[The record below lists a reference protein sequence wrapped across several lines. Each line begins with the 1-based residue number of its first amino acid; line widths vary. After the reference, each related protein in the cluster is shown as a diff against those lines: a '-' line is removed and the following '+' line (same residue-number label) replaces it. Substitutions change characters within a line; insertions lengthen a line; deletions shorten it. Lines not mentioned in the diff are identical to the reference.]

1 MTQFPLVSVVIPTRN
16 RAHRLRPLLSALD
29 AQDYPNYEVIV
40 VDDASEDKTPSLLSA
55 WAGGNHVPLRL
66 EASSGSYAARNHGWR
81 AGRGDVIAFTDD
93 DCRPRTGWLT
103 ALVAGLREPDNVGVQ
118 GVTRAYP
125 GEITPF
131 THQIEQRHPG
141 PPYRTCNIAYRRAV
155 LDRLGGFDQS
165 MRWYADNILGLR
177 ARQSGS
183 IGFAP
188 DAVVDHPPRPRDW
201 RDRTM
206 WLTRFRADIAHRR
219 VLRELRIEP
228 VSMPRWA
235 LPFLL
240 WIVRPLVKQSWVHAR
255 YGLRHPVRYARQIGP
270 MIREKWELFGAL
282 REFWLGAAAPIST
295 PLPPIAERPIVSVV
309 IVTRDRPA
317 LLEGA
322 LASLNEQT
330 WTQHETIV
338 VDHAGCPQ
346 TRALAQEQGARYVAA
361 PGATLAA
368 ARQTGVAA
376 GRGEIVAFTDD
387 DCLADPRWLEALVR
401 AFHRRPE
408 LHGVQGQ
415 TRAEKGPVGFHAVR
429 VSRPNALYQTC
440 NVAYR
445 RVALDLAGGLDLRFR
460 GWFEDTSLAARM
472 LMQGPIG
479 FEPHALV
486 THRAVPRAPLD
497 RLRWRTLLEDE
508 KLLARA
514 YTSFYRRTRG
524 PGFATTVIVR
534 WLLGSPMKT
543 LLWEL
548 PRART
553 QPRAYVALVRLL
565 LRERIE
571 LVAAL
576 LDMTRYSTPS

>member
-1 MTQFPLVSVVIPTRN
+1 VVSVVVPTRN
-16 RAHRLRPLLSALD
+16 RAHLLRTLLAALE

-40 VDDASEDKTPSLLSA
+40 VDDASEDATPNLLSA
-55 WAGGNHVPLRL
+55 WAGGKHVPLRL

-81 AGRGDVIAFTDD
+81 AARGDVIAFTDD
-93 DCRPRTGWLT
+93 DCRPRMGWLT
-103 ALVAGLREPDNVGVQ
+103 ALVASLREPDNVGVQ

-155 LDRLGGFDQS
+155 LERLGGFDQN

-177 ARQSGS
+177 ALQLGS

-206 WLTRFRADIAHRR
+206 WLARFRADIAHRR

-228 VSMPRWA
+228 VTMPRWA
-235 LPFLL
+235 LPVLL
-240 WIVRPLVKQSWVHAR
+240 WIVRPLLKQSWLHAR
-255 YGLRHPVRYARQIGP
+255 YGLRHPVNYARQLGP
-270 MIREKWELFGAL
+270 MIREKWELFCAL
-282 REFWLGAAAPIST
+282 REFWLGAAAPVST
-295 PLPPIAERPIVSVV
+295 PLPPIPERPLVSVV
-309 IVTRDRPA
+309 IVTRDRPV

-330 WTQHETIV
+330 WTHRETIV
-338 VDHAGCPQ
+338 VDHAGCPR
-346 TRALAQEQGARYVAA
+346 TRVLAQGQGACCVAA

-376 GRGEIVAFTDD
+376 ARGEIVAFTDD

-401 AFHRRPE
+401 AFRRRPE
-408 LHGVQGQ
+408 LHGIQGQ
-415 TRAEKGPVGFHAVR
+415 TRAERGPVGFHAVA
-429 VSRPNALYQTC
+429 VSGPNALYQTC
-440 NVAYR
+440 NIAYR
-445 RVALDLAGGLDLRFR
+445 RAALELAGGLDLRFR
-460 GWFEDTSLAARM
+460 GWFEDTSLAARV

-479 FEPHALV
+479 FEPRALV
-486 THRAVPRAPLD
+486 SHRAVPRSPLD
-497 RLRWRTLLEDE
+497 RPRWRTLLEDE
-508 KLLARA
+508 QLLARA
-514 YTSFYRRTRG
+514 YAPFYRRTRG
-524 PGFATTVIVR
+524 PGFVTTVIAR

-548 PRART
+548 PRVRT
-553 QPRAYVALVRLL
+553 QPRAYLALVRLL
-565 LRERIE
+565 LRERVE
-571 LVAAL
+571 LISAL
-576 LDMTRYSTPS
+576 LDIALRSKAS